1 MTRCG
6 APGACGVGL
15 VERDV
20 VAWPG
25 ANVVDDLFGG
35 AREGKGSL
43 VLGVEVD
50 DFAVVAADV
59 EAGVAVEEDRN
70 RVVHSAAAIRS
81 SLT

>member
-1 MTRCG
+1 
-6 APGACGVGL
+6 
-15 VERDV
+15 
-20 VAWPG
+20 
-25 ANVVDDLFGG
+25 
-35 AREGKGSL
+35 
-43 VLGVEVD
+43 VEVD